1 MASFSYNS
9 PNADSSL
16 SCVLQS
22 NTCEQRPVLLAR
34 TQLGGRMAERSDPP
48 PGGGGT
54 ARPGAAIGGQP
65 QQKKK
70 KPKYPAGCPVVEAN
84 GTFDITEPSSGATIT
99 VRRTC
104 EGTFWLQLVEERLGV
119 VARMGA
125 IFNAHPQWKLPARRL
140 HQPFDQIGTLTRGKV
155 MQKQKQKQKCGATAN
170 CTSNLVAHIAL
181 VSKQPLRPSER
192 CHLSS
197 LMSSTLRGSSETM
210 VG

>member
-1 MASFSYNS
+1 
-9 PNADSSL
+9 
-16 SCVLQS
+16 
-22 NTCEQRPVLLAR
+22 
-34 TQLGGRMAERSDPP
+34 MAERSDPP

-70 KPKYPAGCPVVEAN
+70 KPKYPAGCPVVEVN

-99 VRRTC
+99 VRRTG
-104 EGTFWLQLVEERLGV
+104 EGTFWLQLEERLGIV

-140 HQPFDQIGTLTRGKV
+140 HQPFDHWNPDSWKGDAKA
-155 MQKQKQKQKCGATAN
+155 KAKKCGATVN
-170 CTSNLVAHIAL
+170 YTSNLVAHIAL

-192 CHLSS
+192 CRLSS